1 MRPPVGQLV
10 TVIIGSRAV
19 EHNCLALLDCLVC
32 SSFYCRQVVMVDG
45 NGHLVRGDTNAVID
59 GQRECYFSVR
69 IDCRGGKGS
78 SDSEA
83 SLAKTI
89 GRVESCDHR

>member
-1 MRPPVGQLV
+1 MVDGNGHHIV
-10 TVIIGSRAV
+10 DRAMP
-19 EHNCLALLDCLVC
+19 AWSSTLLDCLVC

-59 GQRECYFSVR
+59 GQRECYCSVR
-69 IDCRGGKGS
+69 IDCRGGKGV
-78 SDSEA
+78 DSEA